1 MEEKSLEKEIEENKT
16 ILKDDVSGEF
26 EPETLIEAVREV
38 NNEVLQMEEIR
49 SQTDK
54 LKWDLISYLK
64 RLLEEYNLTL
74 TIPAKSLSGIK
85 GLTAMHFNKTGI
97 ITYHFRDGSINSFE
111 LRTLPS
117 SQLLNILNAVMP
129 HLKSVLKVKRKEYEE
144 VSSLLSKLGK
154 HILILKEEPTDW
166 AKQHPL

>member
-1 MEEKSLEKEIEENKT
+1 MEKEIEEKQT
-16 ILKDDVSGEF
+16 IPQDDKSSEF

-64 RLLEEYNLTL
+64 RLLDEYNLTL
-74 TIPAKSLSGIK
+74 KIPAKSLSHIK
-85 GLTAMHFNKTGI
+85 GLAAMHFNKTGI
-97 ITYHFRDGSINSFE
+97 ITYHYRDGSLNSFE
-111 LRTLPS
+111 LRTLSPS
-117 SQLLNILNAVMP
+117 HLLNILNAVMP
-129 HLKSVLKVKRKEYEE
+129 HLKSILKVKRKEYQE